1 MESTRR
7 EAAPAVDD
15 ARVEARTLRLRDRT
29 TRDLV
34 TELARKAGE
43 LARKE
48 VALAKSEVKED
59 LRAEIKMASGLG
71 VAGVCALITVQ
82 MLLVALVFGL
92 AEAGVLRGWL
102 AALIVAAVVLAI
114 GTAAGLIGW
123 GKRVRKPLAATRRSV
138 EENVRWVKE
147 RMA

>member
-1 MESTRR
+1 METTRPDAPR
-7 EAAPAVDD
+7 VDPRAAPLH
-15 ARVEARTLRLRDRT
+15 LRK

-71 VAGVCALITVQ
+71 VAGVCALLTVQ
-82 MLLVALVFGL
+82 MLLVALVLGL
-92 AEAGVLRGWL
+92 SEAGVLSGWL
-102 AALIVAAVVLAI
+102 AALVVAAVVLAI

-123 GKRVRKPLAATRRSV
+123 GKRVRRPLAATRRSV